1 MIRDGVRLVDGTY
14 FSWNGLTIGV
24 SVVGC
29 FFLAAV
35 NDVTSVRQETRRC
48 LTTID
53 PSETETYKESTEKKH
68 KKNPP
73 YNAHMQIRRLNAS
86 ILTRRQ
92 QFGMNQLF
100 NGQYDTV
107 FTPDSNGRSES
118 MKKRG

>member
-53 PSETETYKESTEKKH
+53 PSETETYKKSTEKKH
-68 KKNPP
+68 KKTPIQCPHANP
-73 YNAHMQIRRLNAS
+73 QIECVDSDQASTIWNESAFQWPIRHRLY
-86 ILTRRQ
+86 TGFQ
-92 QFGMNQLF
+92 WPF
-100 NGQYDTV
+100 
-107 FTPDSNGRSES
+107 
-118 MKKRG
+118 